1 MEQHV
6 GFDEQLSVTEH
17 HDVYPTIDPTD
28 AFANK
33 TYKGKVVLVTGASR
47 GIGQAIAA
55 AYAKAG
61 ASLTITGRSQATLDA
76 SAAAILADAP
86 GAQVLAVPA
95 DVRDPKATEA
105 AVQATLAR
113 FGRLDVVIA
122 NAGATTNLTQLLG
135 DKDPEGWWKTFEVN
149 LRGLFNITRAALPAL
164 TETGGRIVVIS
175 AGLAQIRLP
184 RVSDYCI
191 SKHAMLRLAEFI
203 ALEYPKVK
211 VFSVHP
217 GVILTQMTEDAGYK
231 PSPGFTLDTMELPAA
246 TMLYLTA
253 GHMDWLNGRYLSAN
267 WDLGE
272 VEREWKEKVIAQ
284 NGLVSKLYIP
294 K

>member
-1 MEQHV
+1 MDSLI
-6 GFDEQLSVTEH
+6 GFDERLSVTQH

-61 ASLTITGRSQATLDA
+61 ASLTITARSQATLDA
-76 SAAAILADAP
+76 SAITILAEAP
-86 GAQVLAVPA
+86 GAQLLTVPA
-95 DVRDPKATEA
+95 DACDPKATEA
-105 AVQATLAR
+105 VVQATLAR

-122 NAGATTNLTQLLG
+122 NAGAMSNLNQLLG
-135 DKDPEGWWKTFEVN
+135 DKDPESWWTTFEVN
-149 LRGLFNITRAALPAL
+149 IRGLFNIARAALPAL
-164 TETGGRIVVIS
+164 TESGGRIVVIS

-184 RVSDYCI
+184 RGSDYCI
-191 SKHAMLRLAEFI
+191 SKHAMIRLAEFI

-211 VFSVHP
+211 IFSVHP
-217 GVILTQMTEDAGYK
+217 GVILTQLAKDAGIK
-231 PSPGFTLDTMELPAA
+231 PSPGITLDTLELPAA

-272 VEREWKEKVIAQ
+272 VEKEWKEKVIAQ